1 MLKAFLQNQ
10 LKVDVGSIEFQ
21 RVHRV
26 GKINKD
32 GRPRPI
38 IARFFQY
45 GDREFI
51 FSKAKSLKDTGFRMS
66 PDLPREIVRWRKL
79 HVQEKKMNEARKAGR
94 RAYFSHTEP
103 DKLYIEGVLNPL

>member
-1 MLKAFLQNQ
+1 MLQAFLENQ
-10 LKVDVGSIEFQ
+10 LKVDVSSIEFQ

-26 GKINKD
+26 GKINED

-38 IARFFQY
+38 IARFLQY

-66 PDLPREIVRWRKL
+66 PDLPREIVRRRKS
-79 HVQEKKMNEARKAGR
+79 QEKKMNEARKAGR

-103 DKLYIEGVLNPL
+103 DKFYIEGVLNPL